1 MKLINGETL
10 EEMAKLPDE
19 SIDLVLVD
27 PPYGTIKGVDKTTDM
42 KNVDWDVLVD
52 MDEMFNQYKRLLK
65 VGGRLIM
72 FGNNGFTQQT
82 RDQSTSVLNY
92 AYPMYWIKNSFG
104 NPLQAKRA
112 PLSYIEDISVF
123 NKNDDRNSVQAPM
136 TRKYS
141 RDVRTY
147 LGNMKKSEIM
157 KPFGNFKLSHFLSSD
172 GVQFGIPSKEA
183 YESFVRYYDLDKWE
197 MLLSYQDLKMIFD
210 NEKTNAHN
218 KIARRFNMVDGAK
231 HIPNKLAFDKPTHSV
246 HPTQKPTELLEY
258 LIKVFS
264 NEGDVVLD
272 NTMGSGSTGVAC
284 VNTNRD
290 FIGIE
295 LDKHFFDIAVDRI
308 ETSNKC

>member
-19 SIDLVLVD
+19 SIDLILLD
-27 PPYGTIKGVDKTTDM
+27 PPYGTIKGIDKTTDR
-42 KNVDWDVLVD
+42 KKVDWDVVID

-65 VGGRLIM
+65 VGGRLII

-82 RDQSTSVLNY
+82 RNLSSNILKY
-92 AYPMYWIKNSFG
+92 AYTMYWIKNHFG
-104 NPLQAKRA
+104 SPLSAKTA
-112 PLSYIEDISVF
+112 PLSYVEDISVF
-123 NKNDDRNSVQAPM
+123 NKNDDRNDVQAPL

-141 RDVRTY
+141 HSIREY
-147 LGNMKKSEIM
+147 LGNMKLSELM
-157 KPFGNFKLSHFLSSD
+157 KPFGHSKLSHFLSSE
-172 GVQFGIPSKEA
+172 GTQFGIPSKEA
-183 YESFVRYYDLDKWE
+183 YESFVDYYELNNWNE
-197 MLLSYQDLKMIFD
+197 FISYQDLKEMFYK
-210 NEKTNAHN
+210 EKANSHN
-218 KIARRFNMVDGAK
+218 IIDRRFNLVDGAK
-231 HIPNKLAFDKPTHSV
+231 HIPNKLVFDKPAHSV

-295 LDKHFFDIAVDRI
+295 LDKDFFDIAVNRI
-308 ETSNKC
+308 NE